1 MKVDD
6 FNSDITQL
14 INDVEFDN
22 KLISLDSESQVK
34 KHFEDYN
41 VQLSDEESN
50 EIFNLINKLKSK
62 IEELPNN
69 QLKDISGGVSSR
81 ALLGMCS
88 DITSCLSGIATS
100 VSNCIVG
107 STKAKCESNERVAKI
122 KAESKVNAA
131 KYMAADHIVGYALVT
146 ALAVYYIKKRTS
158 SDSKK

>member
-1 MKVDD
+1 MKEDD

-41 VQLSDEESN
+41 VHLSDEESN

-62 IEELPNN
+62 TEKLSNN
-69 QLKDISGGVSSR
+69 QLKDISGGVSSK

-88 DITSCLSGIATS
+88 DITSCFSSIATS

-107 STKAKCESNERVAKI
+107 STKAKCDSNERVAKI